1 MSLHSYYTWYAI
13 LCINILLHPAATVK
27 LIMQQMNY
35 ELGDGVGKAFATI
48 KHDDEVAAES
58 GSTKK

>member
-1 MSLHSYYTWYAI
+1 M
-13 LCINILLHPAATVK
+13 K